1 MTLRQKTIVI
11 IALMF
16 VSLVLVLYAILR
28 TTLLREFSHHD
39 AAQARR
45 GAQQALAM
53 LEADLSNLGAITE
66 DWAAWDD
73 TYAFVQGANPDY
85 VQSNLVEGTF
95 TALRLNLMVFLDASG
110 QIVEARAFD
119 LDNVEEAPVPA
130 SLLAH
135 LGADSPLLR
144 HDGDGVLA
152 GVLMLPEVPVLVASS
167 PILTSM
173 DEGPARGSLI
183 MGRYLTEG
191 EIQGMAQRALLALSA
206 VRLDEQ
212 GAQADVERVR
222 AALSPQT
229 PTVTQVVDEER
240 MAGYALVQDI
250 YGAPVLALR
259 VQIPRDSYM
268 QGLIATRY
276 LLAGVVA
283 LVLLFGAVILAL
295 LQKSVLTPLAHLS
308 AAIGNIG
315 ASSDFAQR
323 VDAKGRDE
331 LAVVGRTV
339 NRTLEALEAAHRRYR
354 DLFDRVPVGLYRT
367 RPDGSVI
374 DANPALAHML
384 GYPDVESLLKVNTAS
399 VHIAP
404 EQRER
409 ERALLEQQGAVRGIE
424 LQLRRADGST
434 IWAQDNVYAVR
445 DAEGNVQHYEGSL
458 VDITQRKR
466 AEEERERLIGELQ
479 KALSEVR
486 TLSGLLPICASCK
499 RIRDDQGYWR
509 QVEEYVRDHTE
520 VEFTHSICPDCMK
533 RLYPEFSQGDE

>member
-28 TTLLREFSHHD
+28 TTLIREFNRHD

-53 LEADLSNLGAITE
+53 LEADLSNLGAVAE
-66 DWAAWDD
+66 DWATWDD
-73 TYAFVQGANPDY
+73 TYAFVQDANPAY
-85 VQSNLVEGTF
+85 VQSNLVAGTF
-95 TALRLNLMVFLDASG
+95 TTLRLNLMVFLDASG
-110 QIVEARAFD
+110 RIVEARAFD
-119 LDNVEEAPVPA
+119 LANAEEAPVPA
-130 SLLAH
+130 SLLSH
-135 LGADSPLLR
+135 LGADSPLMR
-144 HDGDGVLA
+144 RDGDDVLT
-152 GVLMLPEVPVLVASS
+152 GVLMLPEGPVLVASG

-173 DEGPARGSLI
+173 REGPARGTLL

-191 EIQGMAQRALLALSA
+191 EMQGMAQRALLALSA
-206 VRLDEQ
+206 VRLDES
-212 GAQADVERVR
+212 GAPADVERVR
-222 AALSPQT
+222 AVLSSQT
-229 PTVTQVVDEER
+229 PIAAQVVDEEH

-250 YGAPVLALR
+250 YGAPALALR
-259 VQIPRDSYM
+259 VETPRDSYT

-276 LLAGVVA
+276 LLAGVAA

-295 LQKSVLTPLAHLS
+295 LQRSVLAPLARLS
-308 AAIGNIG
+308 AAVSTIG
-315 ASSDFAQR
+315 ASGDFARR
-323 VDAKGRDE
+323 VEAKGQDE
-331 LAVVGRTV
+331 LAAVGQAV
-339 NRTLEALEAAHRRYR
+339 NRMLEALEAAHRRYR

-367 RPDGSVI
+367 RPDGAVI

-384 GYPDVESLLKVNTAS
+384 GYPDVESLLQVSVTS
-399 VHIAP
+399 VHTTP

-409 ERALLEQQGAVRGIE
+409 EHALLEQQEAIHGME
-424 LQLRRADGST
+424 LQLRRADGSS
-434 IWAQDNVYAVR
+434 IWAQDHVRAVR
-445 DAEGNVQHYEGSL
+445 DADGNVQHYEGSL
-458 VDITQRKR
+458 VDITQRKE

-479 KALSEVR
+479 KALSEVK

-509 QVEEYVRDHTE
+509 QVEEYVRDHTQA
-520 VEFTHSICPDCMK
+520 EFTHSICPDCMK